1 MMRGVGA
8 FMTMFW
14 IGVVVGY
21 ELGLGCAPL
30 LVKGLLSGCIATVG
44 LCVSFSSATAAR
56 GWLSARGDASQRDG
70 GAGFQTSSPWHS

>member
-44 LCVSFSSATAAR
+44 L
-56 GWLSARGDASQRDG
+56 W
-70 GAGFQTSSPWHS
+70 